1 MSPPMTRI
9 VVSKTDKVTPG
20 IPIVTPVRK
29 LSSDTQP
36 RACSNSSSSPM
47 MKRVSSAST
56 MVAPSPPRRLSPR
69 RARGSSSSSP
79 HAASR

>member
-9 VVSKTDKVTPG
+9 VVSKTDKVTS
-20 IPIVTPVRK
+20 RWK
-29 LSSDTQP
+29 LSSASTQP
-36 RACSNSSSSPM
+36 RACWNSSSSPM

-56 MVAPSPPRRLSPR
+56 MVAPNPPRRLSPR